1 MGKLTLS
8 VDSTAILLAKKYA
21 LSKGVSLSELVENYF
36 RLLVKNKSKTS
47 IDDDFFETRGMWKDI
62 KETNKDIR
70 SRSWRK

>member
-8 VDSTAILLAKKYA
+8 VDSTAISLAKQYA

-62 KETNKDIR
+62 KETNKEIR
-70 SRSWRK
+70 SKSWRK

>member
-8 VDSTAILLAKKYA
+8 VDSTAISLAKQYA

-36 RLLVKNKSKTS
+36 RLLVKSKSKTS
-47 IDDDFFETRGMWKDI
+47 IDDNFFETRGMWKDI
-62 KETNKDIR
+62 KETNKEIR